1 MISKSKKAVLF
12 DFGDTLAST
21 KPSYLGRVALAF
33 RDAGY
38 IISDRDLEMAY
49 VKTDYEIHKMYI
61 LKGSITPDEYIDW
74 FFPILCKHL
83 LLKGDLK
90 SMRKKIR
97 LAFKETYHTRSVLP
111 GTLELLD
118 QLKEEG
124 FKLGIISNNDGRTE
138 EKCVEVGIR
147 NYFDI
152 IADSTNVG
160 MIKPDA
166 RFFHFALNQLKLLPS
181 DAIYIGDL
189 YGSDVLG
196 GINAGLDVLWMNN
209 RGVEK
214 LDDTQV
220 LEVKNLK
227 EINKHLGI

>member
-1 MISKSKKAVLF
+1 
-12 DFGDTLAST
+12 
-21 KPSYLGRVALAF
+21 
-33 RDAGY
+33 
-38 IISDRDLEMAY
+38 
-49 VKTDYEIHKMYI
+49 
-61 LKGSITPDEYIDW
+61 
-74 FFPILCKHL
+74 

-220 LEVKNLK
+220 LEVNNLSEIKK
-227 EINKHLGI
+227 ELEI